1 MEDDIRANYFAIIP
15 AYIRYNKE
23 LKFGERLMY
32 GEITALSNKEG
43 YCYAKN
49 KYFADLYNVSQS
61 TISRWISHLAELN
74 SIDVQIIRNDKKE
87 IIERR
92 IYIKD
97 TPYMQNCIYPYTQNN
112 QYPIRKKSKD
122 NNINN
127 NMLVSLYNYIIKKE
141 KQIPDEFVGYEEK
154 IIDVL
159 NKFELIYPQEIAES
173 MRDDI
178 QEKFKTVCYAL
189 ALAVKE
195 NVSHLLYKMNR
206 DKLFSLYDEC
216 KLREQEYKNTDNEII
231 SFTNYFYKSL
241 KRQLLKSKGSSFF
254 IQKNQ
259 NLRSESFNS
268 EECEFLLEVKENLT
282 NQLSCISD
290 SFVSN
295 IPNERFRDEW
305 ELVQEKLKVLNDI
318 LKDEKQKNLPEK
330 VKNKIECRNFDF
342 IDETFGEEAKNTLL
356 FNSNF
361 FVIISVFVGEVFIKK
376 YEDILDLLKE
386 FISNRNE
393 LLFLRTLTEKQQR
406 EIEDLEVKNNENN
419 RH

>member
-49 KYFADLYNVSQS
+49 KYFADLYDVSQS

-74 SIDVQIIRNDKKE
+74 SIDVQIIRNERKE

-97 TPYMQNCIYPYTQNN
+97 TPYMQNCVYPYTQNN

-127 NMLVSLYNYIIKKE
+127 NMLDSLFNYIIKKE
-141 KQIPDEFVGYEEK
+141 KQIPNEFIGYEEK

-159 NKFELIYPQEIAES
+159 DKFELIYPQEIAES
-173 MRDDI
+173 MREDI

-206 DKLFSLYDEC
+206 DKILSLYDEC
-216 KLREQEYKNTDNEII
+216 KLREQEYKNTYNEII

-241 KRQLLKSKGSSFF
+241 KGQLLKSEGSSFF
-254 IQKNQ
+254 MPKNK
-259 NLRSESFNS
+259 NIESESFNS
-268 EECEFLLEVKENLT
+268 EEDEDEE
-282 NQLSCISD
+282 
-290 SFVSN
+290 
-295 IPNERFRDEW
+295 ER
-305 ELVQEKLKVLNDI
+305 
-318 LKDEKQKNLPEK
+318 
-330 VKNKIECRNFDF
+330 
-342 IDETFGEEAKNTLL
+342 
-356 FNSNF
+356 
-361 FVIISVFVGEVFIKK
+361 
-376 YEDILDLLKE
+376 
-386 FISNRNE
+386 
-393 LLFLRTLTEKQQR
+393 
-406 EIEDLEVKNNENN
+406 
-419 RH
+419 

>member
-241 KRQLLKSKGSSFF
+241 KRQLLKSKGSFF
-254 IQKNQ
+254 LYK
-259 NLRSESFNS
+259 
-268 EECEFLLEVKENLT
+268 
-282 NQLSCISD
+282 
-290 SFVSN
+290 
-295 IPNERFRDEW
+295 
-305 ELVQEKLKVLNDI
+305 
-318 LKDEKQKNLPEK
+318 
-330 VKNKIECRNFDF
+330 KIK
-342 IDETFGEEAKNTLL
+342 I
-356 FNSNF
+356 
-361 FVIISVFVGEVFIKK
+361 
-376 YEDILDLLKE
+376 
-386 FISNRNE
+386 
-393 LLFLRTLTEKQQR
+393 
-406 EIEDLEVKNNENN
+406 
-419 RH
+419 

>member
-97 TPYMQNCIYPYTQNN
+97 TPYMQNCIYPYVQKN

-141 KQIPDEFVGYEEK
+141 EKIPNEFIGYENQ
-154 IIDVL
+154 ILDVL
-159 NKFELIYPQEIAES
+159 NKFELIYPQKIAES
-173 MRDDI
+173 MKDEI
-178 QEKFKTVCYAL
+178 QEKFKIVCYAL

-195 NVSHLLYKMNR
+195 NVSHLLYKTNR

-241 KRQLLKSKGSSFF
+241 KGQLLKSESSSFF
-254 IQKNQ
+254 I
-259 NLRSESFNS
+259 
-268 EECEFLLEVKENLT
+268 
-282 NQLSCISD
+282 
-290 SFVSN
+290 
-295 IPNERFRDEW
+295 
-305 ELVQEKLKVLNDI
+305 
-318 LKDEKQKNLPEK
+318 
-330 VKNKIECRNFDF
+330 
-342 IDETFGEEAKNTLL
+342 
-356 FNSNF
+356 
-361 FVIISVFVGEVFIKK
+361 
-376 YEDILDLLKE
+376 
-386 FISNRNE
+386 
-393 LLFLRTLTEKQQR
+393 
-406 EIEDLEVKNNENN
+406 
-419 RH
+419 

>member
-49 KYFADLYNVSQS
+49 KYFADLYEVSQS

-74 SIDVQIIRNDKKE
+74 SIDVQIIRNERKE

-141 KQIPDEFVGYEEK
+141 KQIPNEFVGYEEK
-154 IIDVL
+154 ILDVL

-178 QEKFKTVCYAL
+178 QEKCKTVCYAL

-241 KRQLLKSKGSSFF
+241 KGQLLKSEGSSFF
-254 IQKNQ
+254 MPKKSK
-259 NLRSESFNS
+259 LESESFDS
-268 EECEFLLEVKENLT
+268 EEDEDEE
-282 NQLSCISD
+282 
-290 SFVSN
+290 
-295 IPNERFRDEW
+295 ER
-305 ELVQEKLKVLNDI
+305 
-318 LKDEKQKNLPEK
+318 
-330 VKNKIECRNFDF
+330 
-342 IDETFGEEAKNTLL
+342 
-356 FNSNF
+356 
-361 FVIISVFVGEVFIKK
+361 
-376 YEDILDLLKE
+376 
-386 FISNRNE
+386 
-393 LLFLRTLTEKQQR
+393 
-406 EIEDLEVKNNENN
+406 
-419 RH
+419 